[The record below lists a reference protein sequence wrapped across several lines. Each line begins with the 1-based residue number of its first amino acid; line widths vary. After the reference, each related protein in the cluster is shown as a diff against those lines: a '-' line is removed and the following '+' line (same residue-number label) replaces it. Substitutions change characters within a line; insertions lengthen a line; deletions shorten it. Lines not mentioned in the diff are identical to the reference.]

1 MAAIDNFKTF
11 ADNNKMGLTSQEITD
26 ITAVLAVTKANL
38 LGVLMSERLTE
49 LVREFLRRDATYGQG
64 ITWQK

>member
-11 ADNNKMGLTSQEITD
+11 AANNQMGLTSQEITD